1 MLINKFKAIC
11 LIACFAMLGG
21 IAVAQLPAPTNVPA
35 GQKIKINGI
44 IVTRGEEHF
53 TLVTHDKSTT
63 YMVNLLPDTDVST
76 YQVGVFRGNKDYA
89 KTYLL
94 RGLSC
99 QVEGRGDASGAINAS
114 DVRFK
119 EVDLRN
125 AQALN
130 MLLTPV
136 ETQVASNTERIGA
149 NEATNAKQQGQIEEN
164 AALTAKAQATADQ
177 GLSAAEK
184 AQMTADRA
192 NDRINGLDDYE
203 LIKVFNVPFA
213 TGKYTLSPD
222 AKKLIDDAAAWVK
235 TQNSNGWMV
244 SIVGFA
250 DSTGKSAAN
259 KTLSQRRAD
268 TVINYV
274 VDTYHMPLTKL
285 VQPFGAGINDP
296 VATNDTPE
304 GRAQNRRVEI
314 RLLLNKGIAG
324 K

>member
-1 MLINKFKAIC
+1 
-11 LIACFAMLGG
+11 MLGG
-21 IAVAQLPAPTNVPA
+21 LAVAQLPAPTNVPD
-35 GQKIKINGI
+35 GQKIKVNGI
-44 IVTRGEEHF
+44 IVTRSEEHF
-53 TLVTHDKSTT
+53 TLVTHDKTTT
-63 YMVNLLPDTDVST
+63 YTVNLLPETDVST

-99 QVEGRGDASGAINAS
+99 QVQGKGGPDGAINAS

-149 NEATNAKQQGQIEEN
+149 TEATNAKQQGQIEEN

-203 LIKVFNVPFA
+203 LIKVYNVPFA
-213 TGKYTLSPD
+213 TGKYALSTE
-222 AKKLIDDAAAWVK
+222 AKKIIDDGAAWVK
-235 TQNSNGWMV
+235 TQNTNGWMLSV
-244 SIVGFA
+244 VGFA
-250 DSTGKSAAN
+250 DSTGKTVAN

-268 TVINYV
+268 SVINYIEEQ
-274 VDTYHMPLTKL
+274 YHMPLTKL
-285 VQPFGAGINDP
+285 VQPFGAGVNDP
-296 VATNDTPE
+296 VATNDTAE
-304 GRAQNRRVEI
+304 GRALNRRVEI

-324 K
+324 KQ

>member
-1 MLINKFKAIC
+1 
-11 LIACFAMLGG
+11 MLGG
-21 IAVAQLPAPTNVPA
+21 LALAQLPAPTNVPD
-35 GQKIKINGI
+35 GQKIKVNGI
-44 IVTRGEEHF
+44 IVTRTEERF
-53 TLVTHDKSTT
+53 TFVTHDKSTT
-63 YMVNLLPDTDVST
+63 YVVNLLPDTDVST

-99 QVEGRGDASGAINAS
+99 QVEGRGSSDGSINAS

-130 MLLTPV
+130 LLLTPV
-136 ETQVASNTERIGA
+136 EVNVASNTERITA
-149 NEATNAKQQGQIEEN
+149 NEANDAKQSGQIAEN
-164 AALTAKAQATADQ
+164 AAMTARAQATADQ

-184 AQMTADRA
+184 AQLTADRA

-203 LIKVFNVPFA
+203 LIKAINVPFGV
-213 TGKYTLSPD
+213 GKFALTTE
-222 AKKLIDDAAAWVK
+222 AKKIIDDAAAWVK
-235 TQNSNGWMV
+235 TQNTNGWMLSV
-244 SIVGFA
+244 VGFA

-259 KTLSQRRAD
+259 KTLSQKRAD
-268 TVINYV
+268 SVINYIEEQ
-274 VDTYHMPLTKL
+274 YHMPLTKL

-296 VATNDTPE
+296 VATNDTAE
-304 GRAQNRRVEI
+304 GRAMNRRVEI